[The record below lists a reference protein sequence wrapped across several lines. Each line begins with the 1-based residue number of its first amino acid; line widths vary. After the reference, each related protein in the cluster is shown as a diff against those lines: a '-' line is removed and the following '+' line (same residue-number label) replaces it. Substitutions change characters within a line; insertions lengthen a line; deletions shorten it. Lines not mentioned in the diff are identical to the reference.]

1 MKKIN
6 ESEFTRVVKTLKDNA
21 LGEAFLLMAVESY
34 CRNVMADDSD
44 WGNSLIAKDTWQGIA
59 NETLTMLVEGRE

>member
-1 MKKIN
+1 MKKID
-6 ESEFTRVVKTLKDNA
+6 EVVKNLKDNA

-59 NETLTMLVEGRE
+59 NETLNLLTERGE

>member
-1 MKKIN
+1 MKKID
-6 ESEFTRVVKTLKDNA
+6 EVVKTLKDNA

-34 CRNVMADDSD
+34 CRNVLADDSD

-59 NETLTMLVEGRE
+59 SETLNLLTERAT

>member
-1 MKKIN
+1 MSQIEQVIRNIKGN
-6 ESEFTRVVKTLKDNA
+6 P

>member
-6 ESEFTRVVKTLKDNA
+6 EVVKNLKDNA
-21 LGEAFLLMAVESY
+21 LGEDFLLMAVESY
-34 CRNVMADDSD
+34 CRNVLADDSD

-59 NETLTMLVEGRE
+59 NETLTMLVEGREYWD

>member
-6 ESEFTRVVKTLKDNA
+6 EVVKTLKDNA
-21 LGEAFLLMAVESY
+21 LDEAFLLMAVESY

-44 WGNSLIAKDTWQGIA
+44 WGNSLVSKDAWQRIAS
-59 NETLTMLVEGRE
+59 EVLTMLEPTGE